1 MLSKLEECF
10 ITSYDGTDI
19 YELVGL
25 YILENLSKKFGKADG
40 GSCSDNGVAAVNNSN
55 GPLINKL
62 NIYIYMYIYICIY
75 IYIYIIYIISYR

>member
-10 ITSYDGTDI
+10 ITSHDGTDI

-40 GSCSDNGVAAVNNSN
+40 WLCSDNGVAAVNNSN

-62 NIYIYMYIYICIY
+62 NIYIYICEYIY

>member
-10 ITSYDGTDI
+10 ITSYDGIDI

-40 GSCSDNGVAAVNNSN
+40 GLCSDNGVAAVNNSN

-62 NIYIYMYIYICIY
+62 NIYTYIYVYIY